1 MTGRRTT
8 GIIPSSLQSRERV
21 IIREIMARAT
31 ALEAGLAREAKRK
44 AALAK
49 VAGPEEAALRAG
61 PVEAALREALAIT
74 EKAVETAP
82 ETAMREKAEAMR
94 AGSLLTRISRR
105 SQPRTG

>member
-44 AALAK
+44 AALEK
-49 VAGPEEAALRAG
+49 VAGPEEAALKEAL
-61 PVEAALREALAIT
+61 VEAALRAVP
-74 EKAVETAP
+74 EKA
-82 ETAMREKAEAMR
+82 MRVKAEAMR

>member
-44 AALAK
+44 AALEK
-49 VAGPEEAALRAG
+49 VAGPEEAALKEALVEAVLKAG
-61 PVEAALREALAIT
+61 PAIT
-74 EKAVETAP
+74 EKAAETARA
-82 ETAMREKAEAMR
+82 TAMREKAEAMR